1 MYAVKMQILCES
13 EFSRCLIEY
22 LMNLINLSS
31 FGNEV
36 ISHENFYQLI
46 LPILDHVK
54 QAKHLPVSRLKGQ
67 DYKL

>member
-1 MYAVKMQILCES
+1 MYAVKMQIFCES
-13 EFSRCLIEY
+13 EVSRCLMEY
-22 LMNLINLSS
+22 LMNLINLPS

-54 QAKHLPVSRLKGQ
+54 QTKNLSVSRLKSQ